1 MNTLTLGQKLSRRS
15 AAAAL
20 AAIMLAAPAVSLAGP
35 KALYHGWIMRGQVL
49 SVDSGKTVLCIG
61 ARDNAKVG
69 QELDVIRQTPVPGAK
84 RTEPN
89 FRRENVGKV
98 KITKIFDEHYSEAE
112 VVSGD
117 LKANDTVEL
126 ERK

>member
-1 MNTLTLGQKLSRRS
+1 MNTITLGQKVSRRS
-15 AAAAL
+15 VAVAL

-35 KALYHGWIMRGQVL
+35 KAMYHGWIMRGQVM
-49 SVDSGKTVLCIG
+49 SVEEGKTVLCIG
-61 ARDNAKVG
+61 KRDNAKVG
-69 QELDVIRQTPVPGAK
+69 QELDVIRQTLVPGAK
-84 RTEPN
+84 RTEAN
-89 FRRENVGKV
+89 YRRENVGKV

-117 LKANDTVEL
+117 LKVNDTVEL

>member
-1 MNTLTLGQKLSRRS
+1 MNTIALSQKTSRRS
-15 AAAAL
+15 VALLLAAL
-20 AAIMLAAPAVSLAGP
+20 ILSAPAVSLAGP
-35 KALYHGWIMRGQVL
+35 KAIYHNWIMRGQIL
-49 SVDSGKTVLCIG
+49 SVEEGKTIICIG
-61 ARDNAKVG
+61 KSDRAKVG
-69 QELDVIRQTPVPGAK
+69 QELDVIRQVLIPGAK
-84 RTEPN
+84 RTDPN

-117 LKANDTVEL
+117 LKTNDTVEL